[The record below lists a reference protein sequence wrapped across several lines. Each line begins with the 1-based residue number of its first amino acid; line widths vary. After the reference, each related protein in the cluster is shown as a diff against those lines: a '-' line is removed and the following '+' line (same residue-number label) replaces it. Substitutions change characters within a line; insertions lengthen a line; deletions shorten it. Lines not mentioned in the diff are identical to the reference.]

1 MRDIHKAG
9 VGAVLGAALVLSF
22 TACASPTSSGGGSAS
37 PGGSDVTLQAV
48 LWDPGQLAS
57 YQACAD
63 AFKTQTGITVQL
75 TQSSWNDYWN
85 NLTTELAAGQGPDII
100 TNHVGY
106 YPTYVDNDE
115 LVDLTPYFQAD
126 GYDMSASGITTNGLW
141 AKDGKQYGISQDRDA
156 VQLIYNTSDTD
167 ASSVANLTWN
177 PTDGGTFGAL
187 VKHLTV
193 DKNGVHG
200 DESGF
205 DKNNVATY
213 GFAMENDA
221 ISGQSGWATFALDMG
236 WYWTTPAT
244 PFATQYNMD
253 DPKVVPV
260 FAWLQSMFNDGYFA
274 PMAQVDSLGI
284 TPVLD
289 TNVAAMSFQGA
300 WTISSYAP
308 SADKNQTY
316 AWASLPAGPN
326 GPGMTISNSL
336 AQSVLTVSKHPAE
349 AAKWVEFVGSTG
361 CQDLV
366 AQQAVVFPSIPSEAA
381 KVASVHQANGV
392 DVSSFVNILGTPSLL
407 ANWPITD
414 FGSQIN
420 TLATNQLDQGLFA
433 GQGDAQTVLTQLNS
447 DINTLFQ

>member
-1 MRDIHKAG
+1 MRKTRKAG
-9 VGAVLGAALVLSF
+9 VIIALGVAMALPLAGCSG
-22 TACASPTSSGGGSAS
+22 SNPTPGSS
-37 PGGSDVTLQAV
+37 GGSDVTLQAI
-48 LWDPGQLAS
+48 LWDPGQMAS

-75 TQSSWNDYWN
+75 SQSAWNDYWN

-106 YPTYVDNDE
+106 YPQ
-115 LVDLTPYFQAD
+115 LVNSDQLLDLTSYFKAD
-126 GYDMSASGITTNGLW
+126 GYDMNASGITTNGLW
-141 AKDGKQYGISQDRDA
+141 AKDGKQYGVSQDRDA
-156 VQLIYNTSDTD
+156 VQLIYNTADVD
-167 ASSVANLTWN
+167 ANSVASLTWN

-200 DESGF
+200 DQPGF
-205 DKNNVATY
+205 DKSKVATY
-213 GFAMENDA
+213 GFAMENDG
-221 ISGQSGWATFALDMG
+221 ISGQSAWATFALDMG
-236 WYWTTPAT
+236 WYWTTPNA

-260 FAWLQSMFNDGYFA
+260 FAWVASMFNDGFFA

-300 WTISSYAP
+300 WTISSFTAA
-308 SADKNQTY
+308 ADKNQTY
-316 AWASLPAGPN
+316 AWAALPAGPN

-349 AAKWVEFVGSTG
+349 AAKWVEFVGSTA

-366 AQQAVVFPSIPSEAA
+366 AQKAVVFPSIPSEATT
-381 KVASVHQANGV
+381 VSQVDQAAGV
-392 DVSSFVNILGTPSLL
+392 DISSFVSVLASPSSL

-414 FGSQIN
+414 FGTQIN
-420 TLATNQLDQGLFA
+420 TLATNALDQKLFR
-433 GQGDAQTVLTQLNS
+433 GQSDAPSVLKQLNS
-447 DINTLFQ
+447 DINALFS